1 MQKRVVVMSASILFL
16 ITLATVSIVNFFK
29 TSDQVTGLVIARDIE
44 KLTEIFQ
51 KIHATCHIIGF
62 DYQKNPINFLNVKEF
77 TSSEVG
83 PMNLAYPKK
92 WKGPYLDDNLAVQG
106 KEYMVVKTNQG
117 YFITPGEG
125 VLLPNNNVIGKDI
138 ILDENAN
145 ISAMLQDKNGLSYQ
159 GKPLAA
165 SMNYLHDAVDLAVM
179 ELSE

>member
-1 MQKRVVVMSASILFL
+1 MEKRVIVMSASIV
-16 ITLATVSIVNFFK
+16 ILAGLAAVSVFNFFK
-29 TSDQVTGLVIARDIE
+29 TSDQVTGSVITHDIAQ
-44 KLTEIFQ
+44 LTQIFN

-125 VLLPNNNVIGKDI
+125 VELPNNKVIGKDI
-138 ILDENAN
+138 VLDENAN
-145 ISAMLQDKNGLSYQ
+145 ISAMMQDKNALSYQ

-165 SMNYLHDAVDLAVM
+165 PMDYLHDVVDLEVG